1 MLGAGEDPGKTWED
15 QEMPR
20 GCPGDVRGRDGGVGT
35 VINLTDPLAL
45 RTRVVPQRGNTYLRA
60 SEEQGVVETCAGN
73 YDFITRMFGAFIPR
87 KFGEFPRK
95 SLVSIVIDKS

>member
-1 MLGAGEDPGKTWED
+1 MEVSASTKQT
-15 QEMPR
+15 
-20 GCPGDVRGRDGGVGT
+20 VRHRRHTSEREGGTPTEEQQGS
-35 VINLTDPLAL
+35 L
-45 RTRVVPQRGNTYLRA
+45 RTGVRVVPQRGNTYLRA

-87 KFGEFPRK
+87 KFSEFPRK

>member
-1 MLGAGEDPGKTWED
+1 MFVTPSD
-15 QEMPR
+15 MSS
-20 GCPGDVRGRDGGVGT
+20 GDMQRVKSGQG
-35 VINLTDPLAL
+35 L
-45 RTRVVPQRGNTYLRA
+45 RTGVVPQRGNTYLRA
-60 SEEQGVVETCAGN
+60 SEEQEVVETGAGN

>member
-35 VINLTDPLAL
+35 VINLTDPLFMPGPAL
-45 RTRVVPQRGNTYLRA
+45 YLYR
-60 SEEQGVVETCAGN
+60 SQ
-73 YDFITRMFGAFIPR
+73 
-87 KFGEFPRK
+87 
-95 SLVSIVIDKS
+95 DKCLFN